1 MQDNTLTILILT
13 ILFYLIGSIPTAY
26 LILKLFHEKD
36 ITKEGS
42 GNVGA
47 MNSYDVSGSKK
58 TGIFVFIIDFL
69 KGLIPA
75 LIILVF
81 LKFEFEIVL
90 LPLVA
95 LVTGHNFS
103 VWIKFKGGRGLATAA
118 GILIIFNFWIIVIW
132 CVIYLITNLVKKNV
146 HIGNLMATILFPF
159 VLLFL
164 NLQGISSS
172 QYPGISN
179 NLFNIFCSILCF
191 LILLKHISPIFSII
205 RKSNE

>member
-13 ILFYLIGSIPTAY
+13 ILFYLIGSIPSAF
-26 LILKLFHEKD
+26 LILKLFHKID

-47 MNSYDVSGSKK
+47 MNSFDVSGSKK
-58 TGIFVFIIDFL
+58 TGIFVFVIDFL

-75 LIILVF
+75 LIFIVF
-81 LKFEFEIVL
+81 LKFDFEIVL

-118 GILIIFNFWIIVIW
+118 GILVIFNFWIIIIW
-132 CVIYLITNLVKKNV
+132 CVIYLITNLIKKNV
-146 HIGNLMATILFPF
+146 HISNVIATILFPF
-159 VLLFL
+159 VLLVM
-164 NLQGISSS
+164 NSQGLSSS
-172 QYPGISN
+172 LYPGISN
-179 NLFNIFCSILCF
+179 GIFNVFCSLLCF
-191 LILLKHISPIFSII
+191 LILLKHFTPILSII
-205 RKSNE
+205 RKSK